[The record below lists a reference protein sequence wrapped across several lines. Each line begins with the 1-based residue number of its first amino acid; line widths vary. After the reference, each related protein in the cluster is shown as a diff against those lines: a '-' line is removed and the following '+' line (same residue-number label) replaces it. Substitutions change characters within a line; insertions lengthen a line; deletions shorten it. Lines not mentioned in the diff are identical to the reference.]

1 MKVYKALLGLLGLMG
16 LLVACQQGQQGGS
29 QLGSPDFAVVLNR
42 ASVGFFDAGD
52 TAEVLVQVVAK
63 NGFNGPVTLSVEN
76 LPSFLQASFNPGSV
90 TPQSTLN
97 VVTGL
102 AQATLVL
109 RAVETPPLDQNLT
122 LQVKATSG
130 STARTA
136 NLSVKTPVVV
146 LDEDF
151 SEGIPNDWEVVI
163 NEGDEGWRDDDPGGR
178 YEDEDWAP
186 WGNIVPPFA
195 IADSDWAGE
204 VDMDTELITPSLDL
218 TGLSRA
224 RLSFDHKF
232 VYYDE
237 GGDERG
243 RVDISLD
250 GGSTWTN
257 LVTYQGEDLVGR
269 VVLDISSAAGQSN
282 VKIRFHY
289 ANAYYDW
296 FWAVDNVSV
305 YGF

>member
-16 LLVACQQGQQGGS
+16 LLVACQQGQQGGP
-29 QLGSPDFAVVLNR
+29 QLGSPDFAVVLSR
-42 ASVGFFDAGD
+42 ASVGFLGEGD
-52 TAEVLVQVVAK
+52 TTEVLVQVVAK
-63 NGFNGPVTLSVEN
+63 NGFNGPVTLSVEG

-109 RAVETPPLDQNLT
+109 RAVETPPPGQNLT

-130 STARTA
+130 STAKTA

-151 SEGIPNDWEVVI
+151 SGGIPNNWEVVI
-163 NEGDEGWRDDDPGGR
+163 NDGDEGWRDDDPEGR
-178 YEDEDWAP
+178 YEDDDWAP

-195 IADSDWAGE
+195 IADSDW
-204 VDMDTELITPSLDL
+204 VCDVMDTELITPSLDL

-224 RLSFDHKF
+224 SLRFDHKF
-232 VYYDE
+232 VYYSG
-237 GGDERG
+237 GGDESG

-257 LVTYQGEDLVGR
+257 LATYQGQDLVGQ

-289 ANAYYDW
+289 ANADCDW
-296 FWAVDNVSV
+296 FWAVDNVRV
-305 YGF
+305 LGF

>member
-1 MKVYKALLGLLGLMG
+1 
-16 LLVACQQGQQGGS
+16 
-29 QLGSPDFAVVLNR
+29 
-42 ASVGFFDAGD
+42 
-52 TAEVLVQVVAK
+52 
-63 NGFNGPVTLSVEN
+63 
-76 LPSFLQASFNPGSV
+76 V

-109 RAVETPPLDQNLT
+109 RAVETPPPGQNLT

-130 STARTA
+130 STAKTA

-151 SEGIPNDWEVVI
+151 SGGIPDNWEVVI

-178 YEDEDWAP
+178 YEDDDWAP

-195 IADSDWAGE
+195 IADSDWAGF

-224 RLSFDHKF
+224 RLIFDHKF
-232 VYYDE
+232 VYYSD
-237 GGDERG
+237 GGDESG

-257 LVTYQGEDLVGR
+257 LATYQGQNLVGQ

-289 ANAYYDW
+289 ANAFYDW
-296 FWAVDNVSV
+296 FWAVDNVRV
-305 YGF
+305 LGF

>member
-16 LLVACQQGQQGGS
+16 LLVACQQGQQGGP
-29 QLGSPDFAVVLNR
+29 QLGSPDFAVVLSR
-42 ASVGFFDAGD
+42 ASVGFLVEGD

-63 NGFNGPVTLSVEN
+63 NGFNGPVTLSVEG

-109 RAVETPPLDQNLT
+109 RAVETPPLGQNLT

-130 STARTA
+130 STAKTA
-136 NLSVKTPVVV
+136 NLSVKAPVVV

-151 SEGIPNDWEVVI
+151 SGGIPDDWEVVI

-178 YEDEDWAP
+178 YEDDDWAP

-195 IADSDWAGE
+195 IADSDWAGLVE
-204 VDMDTELITPSLDL
+204 MDTELITPSLDL

-224 RLSFDHKF
+224 SLRFDHKF
-232 VYYDE
+232 VHYS
-237 GGDERG
+237 GDESG

-257 LVTYQGEDLVGR
+257 LATYQGQDLVGQ
-269 VVLDISSAAGQSN
+269 VVLDISFAAGQSN

-296 FWAVDNVSV
+296 FWAVDNVRV
-305 YGF
+305 LGL

>member
-16 LLVACQQGQQGGS
+16 LLVACQQGQQGGP
-29 QLGSPDFAVVLNR
+29 QLGSPDFTVVLSR
-42 ASVGFFDAGD
+42 ASVGFGVEGD

-63 NGFNGPVTLSVEN
+63 NGFNGPVTLSVEG

-109 RAVETPPLDQNLT
+109 RAVETPPPGQNLT

-130 STARTA
+130 STTKTA

-151 SEGIPNDWEVVI
+151 SGGIPDNWEVVI

-178 YEDEDWAP
+178 YEDPDWGP
-186 WGNIVPPFA
+186 WGNIQPPFA
-195 IADSDWAGE
+195 IADSDY
-204 VDMDTELITPSLDL
+204 VCDVMDTELVTPSLNL
-218 TGLSRA
+218 VGLSRA
-224 RLSFDHKF
+224 WLQFDH
-232 VYYDE
+232 YYE
-237 GGDERG
+237 QIGDQAK
-243 RVDISLD
+243 VDISTD
-250 GGSTWTN
+250 GGNTWTN
-257 LVTYQGEDLVGR
+257 LITFSDDVPAERRTI
-269 VVLDISSAAGQSN
+269 DISSAAGSSN

-289 ANAYYDW
+289 ANADCDW
-296 FWAVDNVSV
+296 FWAVDNVRV
-305 YGF
+305 LGF

>member
-16 LLVACQQGQQGGS
+16 LLVACQQGGLQP
-29 QLGSPDFAVVLNR
+29 GSPDFTVVLSR
-42 ASVGFFDAGD
+42 ASVGFLDQGD

-63 NGFNGPVTLSVEN
+63 NGFDGPVTLSVDN

-109 RAVETPPLDQNLT
+109 RAVETPPSGQNLT

-130 STARTA
+130 STTKTA
-136 NLSVKTPVVV
+136 NLSVRTPV
-146 LDEDF
+146 LNEDF
-151 SEGIPNDWEVVI
+151 SGGIPDDWEVVI
-163 NEGDEGWRDDDPGGR
+163 NEGEEGWRDDDPEGR

-186 WGNIVPPFA
+186 WGNIEPPFA
-195 IADSDWAGE
+195 IADSDW
-204 VDMDTELITPSLDL
+204 VCDVMDTELITPSLNL
-218 TGLSRA
+218 TGLSQA
-224 RLSFDHKF
+224 VLSFDHKF
-232 VYYDE
+232 VYYS
-237 GGDERG
+237 GDESG

-257 LVTYQGEDLVGR
+257 LVTYQGEDPEQDVGR

-289 ANAYYDW
+289 ANADCDW
-296 FWAVDNVSV
+296 FWAVDNVRV